1 MQIKGITATVI
12 FESSAVNRDDKL
24 GENITSIK
32 KLSRYDGTY
41 SFMSRAFLRH
51 HMFVTLNQRY
61 GWDDA
66 PLTKDGAVIQ
76 FDFPEANVVTYPE
89 MDLFGF
95 MNTKMSV
102 TRKAPLGM
110 TKAISVE
117 PWQADM
123 AFYANHD
130 LVRRTLKHGELA
142 TPNPFQKEEHH
153 TYYRLSFTLDLCRFG
168 YQEVLID
175 NKKMPKEIDNWV
187 NALPEASKEDVN
199 SLDNFEQ
206 VNYQEYQW
214 YRIPDKNGQI
224 PGFVGV
230 TTKGAVKQLLFI
242 VSKEERKKRLEEVLS
257 VIKNGFMIH
266 SSTEDYGMVPVFF
279 IMGSLKVPVPVF
291 NSAVQFKDGKI
302 KSESLNK
309 VLNNEYVER
318 AWYETILP
326 IDGDLNSGDITSD
339 DKVFLPWSSISDVIN
354 TLV

>member
-1 MQIKGITATVI
+1 MKIKGITASVI

-51 HMFVTLNQRY
+51 HMFATLNQLY
-61 GWDDA
+61 DWEEA

-76 FDFPEANVVTYPE
+76 FDFPEANIITYPE

-130 LVRRTLKHGELA
+130 LVNRTLKHGELA

-153 TYYRLSFTLDLCRFG
+153 SYYRLTFTLDLCRFG
-168 YQEVLID
+168 IQSILLDKKKVPKKLNDWIKSLPQSPPADFDAFDGCDQID
-175 NKKMPKEIDNWV
+175 
-187 NALPEASKEDVN
+187 
-199 SLDNFEQ
+199 F
-206 VNYQEYQW
+206 QEYEW
-214 YRIPDKNGQI
+214 HSVPDENGQI
-224 PGFVGV
+224 PGIVGI
-230 TTKGAVKQLLFI
+230 TTKDNVMQMLFI
-242 VSKEERKKRLEEVLS
+242 VNKEERKKRIREVIS
-257 VIKNGFMIH
+257 VIKNGLAIH
-266 SSTEDYGMVPVFF
+266 SSTEDYGMVPVF
-279 IMGSLKVPVPVF
+279 IVMGLLKVPVPIF
-291 NSAVQFKDGKI
+291 NSAVLFKDGKI
-302 KSESLNK
+302 ESKPLNK
-309 VLNNEYVER
+309 ALQNEYVEK
-318 AWYETILP
+318 AWYDTILP
-326 IDGDLNSGDITSD
+326 MDGELSND
-339 DKVFLPWSSISDVIN
+339 FLPWSSIDDVIKN
-354 TLV
+354 LD